1 MHVVDF
7 GPGVIFG
14 FVYVVRGDINLD
26 RLRSLASPEAV
37 EHAVEDEI
45 VLSDELLVDGKLEP
59 LTSSD

>member
-7 GPGVIFG
+7 GPAVIFG
-14 FVYVVRGDINLD
+14 LAYFVRGDINLD

-45 VLSDELLVDGKLEP
+45 VLSDELLTERKREP
-59 LTSSD
+59 LTSSE